1 MTSEANTRI
10 HLAQEIDGQL
20 ESIDDGNQL
29 FALLQSRL
37 EKQASVELDFS
48 DVQTIL
54 VPFLHASLGRLL
66 QRFDRETLMQRLI
79 LCNVSEEQLQRINLY
94 LDGTEKKQNQEST
107 HDMMT
112 ELFEEDELGE
122 SIA

>member
-1 MTSEANTRI
+1 MTSQANPRI
-10 HLAQEIDGQL
+10 HLAQEIGEQL

-37 EKQASVELDFS
+37 EKPAAVELDFS
-48 DVQTIL
+48 DVKTIL

-66 QRFDRETLMQRLI
+66 QRFDRETLMQRLV
-79 LCNVSEEQLQRINLY
+79 LCNVSEDQLQRINLY
-94 LDGTEKKQNQEST
+94 LDGADKKQNQEST